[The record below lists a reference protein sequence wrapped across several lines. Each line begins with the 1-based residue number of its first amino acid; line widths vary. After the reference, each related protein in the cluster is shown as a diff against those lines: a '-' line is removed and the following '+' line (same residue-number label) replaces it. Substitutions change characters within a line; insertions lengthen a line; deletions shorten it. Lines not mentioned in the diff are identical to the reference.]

1 MPMQMTFRWYGEG
14 NDRIKL
20 SDIKQIP
27 GVTGIV
33 WALHHK
39 MPGEIWEIDEIAEV
53 KRQLDEYGF
62 NMDVVES
69 VNVHDDIKIG
79 LPTRDGYIENYK
91 TTIRNLAQFG
101 VKVICYNFMPIFD
114 WTRSNLFHPVGDG
127 STALFYEKN
136 MIQDDYNAMAKYIL
150 DFTEKYNMSFPGWEP
165 LTTKSFGQTSSTSLR
180 LLCPPAASAT
190 SRWLSIWTIR
200 LGISSVCPVF
210 SSTRK
215 TLTDSFVWLT
225 IPTTV

>member
-14 NDRIKL
+14 NDKISL

-39 MPGEIWEIDEIAEV
+39 MPGEVWEIDEIAEV

-79 LPTRDGYIENYK
+79 LPTRDKYIENYK
-91 TTIRNLAQFG
+91 TTIRNLSKYG
-101 VKVICYNFMPIFD
+101 V
-114 WTRSNLFHPVGDG
+114 RSSV
-127 STALFYEKN
+127 
-136 MIQDDYNAMAKYIL
+136 
-150 DFTEKYNMSFPGWEP
+150 
-165 LTTKSFGQTSSTSLR
+165 TTLCPSSTGREATFSIPSETA
-180 LLCPPAASAT
+180 PPPC
-190 SRWLSIWTIR
+190 SIRRI
-200 LGISSVCPVF
+200 
-210 SSTRK
+210 
-215 TLTDSFVWLT
+215 
-225 IPTTV
+225 